1 MLWLLVLLACSL
13 RCVMLLSL
21 SALCS
26 RVCSFRPSC
35 LPLSFRV
42 HAPGHRSLSR
52 KPPGLTDAAYA
63 REPNTLAS
71 LVFVSILAR
80 ERPL

>member
-1 MLWLLVLLACSL
+1 MLFAAGVACMLVALCYAASSVFTSLACLFDS
-13 RCVMLLSL
+13 
-21 SALCS
+21 
-26 RVCSFRPSC
+26 SC

-42 HAPGHRSLSR
+42 YAPGHKSLSR

-63 REPNTLAS
+63 CQPNTLAS
-71 LVFVSILAR
+71 LVFVSILTR